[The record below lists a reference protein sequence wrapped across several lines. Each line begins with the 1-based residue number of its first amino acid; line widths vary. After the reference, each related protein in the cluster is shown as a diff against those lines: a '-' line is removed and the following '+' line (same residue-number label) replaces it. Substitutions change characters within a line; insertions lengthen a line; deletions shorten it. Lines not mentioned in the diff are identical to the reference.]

1 MARWLKPLVTLALY
15 ALVFYWT
22 DASAIAGELG
32 RVKLEPVVVGVL
44 LYMAGQ
50 AVSSWKWQ
58 ILLQPVRLDV
68 PYLKVLAFYFT
79 GMFFNLFLPTIVGGD
94 AVKARAAGPRD
105 GRAGAR
111 DDVGVHGAQRRL
123 VCVAGRGDRRR

>member
-32 RVKLEPVVVGVL
+32 RVRLEPVVLGVM

-79 GMFFNLFLPTIVGGD
+79 GMFFNLFLPTIGGGA
-94 AVKARAAGPRD
+94 AVKALLLAHHTGAPARATTSGC
-105 GRAGAR
+105 AR
-111 DDVGVHGAQRRL
+111 
-123 VCVAGRGDRRR
+123 C